1 MAEHLEMRAPR
12 HVDDLGIPSSL
23 VQDLILRRALFEG
36 RTSSLRLA
44 ETLGVTPQ
52 LMIGMVEELRELRH
66 LEVLGLDGRD
76 YQLTLTDAGK
86 EQANERMRLCR
97 YAGAAPVSL
106 TSYREVILAQKVE
119 AEVTRETMGQAFS
132 DLVVNT
138 KLLDDLGPALIA
150 DGAMFLYGP
159 PGTGK
164 SSIAERLNRI
174 HEDAILVPKAVEVDS
189 QIITVFDPVVH
200 VPVAEQPHDLDQ
212 RWVLCRRPAI
222 IAGGELRMN
231 QLDLT
236 YEQASGV
243 YIAPLQ
249 MQANN
254 GVFVIDD
261 FGRQQDL
268 TPETLLNRWI
278 VPLDRKVDYLSLS
291 YGLKFEIP
299 FDAKIVFSTN
309 LDPSSLGDEAF
320 FRRIQNKILVP
331 PISDDEFDE
340 VLRRVTDSFGVQ
352 IEPGA
357 PAYLRDVSRNL
368 GDGDL
373 RPYLPKE
380 VCKILRSV
388 CIYQN
393 LPQVLNEEN
402 IDRVASVYFT
412 KIAAQLAAQAG
423 MNVAAA
429 NLPPVQPPRPEP
441 RAFAPSA
448 PAPAASETPQA
459 PQAAGAAGAA
469 ESVAGAPAGPSWAQR
484 APEPEAA
491 PIAFVPEPS
500 AAPPLR
506 PRAPVIPPGT

>member
-1 MAEHLEMRAPR
+1 MAERIDLRSPR
-12 HVDDLGIPSSL
+12 HTDDLGIPLSL
-23 VQDLILRRALFEG
+23 VHDLALRRALFEG
-36 RTSSLRLA
+36 RTSSVRLG
-44 ETLGVTPQ
+44 EGLGLSQQ
-52 LMIGMVEELRELRH
+52 LMVGVIEELRELRY
-66 LEVLGLDGRD
+66 LEVLGLEGRD
-76 YQLTLTDAGK
+76 YQLTLTDSGK

-97 YAGAAPVSL
+97 YAGHAPVSL
-106 TSYREVILAQKVE
+106 ADYRAVVLAQR
-119 AEVTRETMGQAFS
+119 ANPTITRDVMRKAFA

-138 KLLDDLGPALIA
+138 RLLDELGPALLA

-174 HEDAILVPKAVEVDS
+174 HEDAVLVPRAVEVDS

-200 VPVAEQPHDLDQ
+200 RPVANQPPELDA
-212 RWVLCRRPAI
+212 RWVLCQRPAV

-236 YEQASGV
+236 YEQSNGV

-261 FGRQQDL
+261 FGRQHQL

-278 VPLDRKVDYLSLS
+278 VPLDRKVDYLALS

-309 LDPSSLGDEAF
+309 LDPNTLGDEAF
-320 FRRIQNKILVP
+320 FRRIQNKILIP
-331 PISDDEFDE
+331 PIADDEFDE
-340 VLRRVTDSFGVQ
+340 VLGRAAAAYGVM
-352 IEPGA
+352 IDNGTE
-357 PAYLRDVSRNL
+357 AYLRHVTRSM

-388 CIYQN
+388 CEYQN
-393 LPQVLNEEN
+393 TPLVLDRASV
-402 IDRVASVYFT
+402 DRVASVYFT
-412 KIAAQLAAQAG
+412 KLQSIAGTQRPT
-423 MNVAAA
+423 V
-429 NLPPVQPPRPEP
+429 PP
-441 RAFAPSA
+441 ADATM
-448 PAPAASETPQA
+448 APAASN
-459 PQAAGAAGAA
+459 GA
-469 ESVAGAPAGPSWAQR
+469 
-484 APEPEAA
+484 
-491 PIAFVPEPS
+491 
-500 AAPPLR
+500 
-506 PRAPVIPPGT
+506 

>member
-1 MAEHLEMRAPR
+1 MSEILELRIPR
-12 HVDDLGIPSSL
+12 LIEDLGIPSSL
-23 VQDLILRRALFEG
+23 IHDLALRRALFEG

-44 ETLGVTPQ
+44 ESLGLSPQ
-52 LMIGMVEELRELRH
+52 LVTGVVEELRELRY

-86 EQANERMRLCR
+86 EQANDRMRLCR
-97 YAGAAPVSL
+97 YAGHAPVSL
-106 TSYREVILAQKVE
+106 ASYTEVITAQK
-119 AEVTRETMGQAFS
+119 AHPDVTQELMLNAFS
-132 DLVVNT
+132 DLVVNK
-138 KLLDDLGPALIA
+138 KLLDELGPALLA

-174 HEDAILVPKAVEVDS
+174 HDDAILVPRAVEVDS

-200 VPVAEQPHDLDQ
+200 VPAPEQPYDLDP

-222 IAGGELRMN
+222 IAGGELQLS

-236 YEQASGV
+236 YEVGSGV

-261 FGRQQDL
+261 FGRQQGL

-278 VPLDRKVDYLSLS
+278 VPLDRRVDYLSLS

-299 FDAKIVFSTN
+299 FDCKVVFSTN
-309 LDPSSLGDEAF
+309 RDPSSLGDEAF

-331 PISDDEFDE
+331 PISDEEFDE
-340 VLRRVTDSFGVQ
+340 VLARVTHDLEVEV
-352 IEPGA
+352 EPSA
-357 PAYLRDVSRNL
+357 PAYLRQVSRSL

-388 CIYQN
+388 CIYN
-393 LPQVLNEEN
+393 REPVVLNKAN
-402 IDRVASVYFT
+402 INRVAAVYFT
-412 KIAAQLAAQAG
+412 KVAAMMAAEAG
-423 MNVAAA
+423 MQVATSAL
-429 NLPPVQPPRPEP
+429 NSHVSPPV
-441 RAFAPSA
+441 APS
-448 PAPAASETPQA
+448 Q
-459 PQAAGAAGAA
+459 
-469 ESVAGAPAGPSWAQR
+469 
-484 APEPEAA
+484 
-491 PIAFVPEPS
+491 VPHGQ
-500 AAPPLR
+500 
-506 PRAPVIPPGT
+506 PGNGEGGFTFRDAL